1 MVMARAQIASETRG
15 KLLDAARD
23 VIRTKGYAGSTVDD
37 ICAAA
42 GVTKGSFFHHFDSK
56 EELGIAA
63 VERFGAMAATLFGS
77 APYRSKSDPRDRV
90 LGYVDFRIVILQGE
104 IPLYTCLIGTTV
116 QETYASHPNLRV
128 ACDRILSE
136 HVAELTSDL
145 AAAKARYAPDASW
158 NPESV
163 GYFMQCVLQGAFIFA
178 KAKQN
183 AEIATA
189 SLGHLRNYLVTLLG
203 QPETSQPET
212 EQGVAV

>member
-1 MVMARAQIASETRG
+1 MARAQIASETRG